1 MGKLKINY
9 YIDILMLIFFIINSI
24 TGLIIFFFLP
34 TGVKRGAY
42 QVFLGIIKQ
51 NWVNVHNWSGLL
63 LILLVAIHLILHWK
77 WIVSMTKSLIQKKNK
92 N

>member
-1 MGKLKINY
+1 MGKSKINY
-9 YIDILMLIFFIINSI
+9 LIDLLMLISFVINSI

-34 TGVKRGAY
+34 TGVKRGSY

-51 NWVNVHNWSGLL
+51 NWVDVHNWSGLL

-77 WIVSMTKSLIQKKNK
+77 WIVSMTKSLIRK
-92 N
+92 